1 MKIVIY
7 SLLLI
12 IPFFAKAQSQ
22 TFTAVADA
30 QVYEGSKTNNYGTSV
45 NLQLK
50 KIPESANSRISYLKF
65 DLSSYTLSQTGKAV
79 LRVYL
84 NKHENF
90 QIPVIVEAMNV
101 TDNNWSESTLNWNNK
116 PTPAGSIA
124 TAQLNAVGMY
134 YEWDVS
140 EYIRSLNLTVGNG
153 NLVSLALQDVAGSEA
168 LLTFNSKEATT
179 NKPQL
184 VIYEAYSSP
193 MVGGT
198 FYVDA
203 VNGNDLNAG
212 TSTVAAWKTLDMVNS
227 KVFQPGSKI
236 LFKSGQTFYGTLLI
250 SGSGNGTSTISYETY
265 GGTSPAVIDAQGTKT
280 AAYAYNKSYIEIKN
294 LAFTN
299 YRNGTITEED
309 LFHAMLWINEN
320 AGTLNHIYLDELR
333 IFNVNSSDVA
343 DAAGTKNHGGIFFDI
358 LGTSVISK
366 WNDLQVTNCT
376 FENLSRTGINFES
389 TWELRNSTTSFGD
402 NLGDGR
408 TDNWVPSTNVILR
421 GNTFRHIAGNGLVVR
436 VAVNPLIEY
445 NYFEYCGETISGNAA
460 FNFNTDGAIFQFNE
474 ATKTVYND
482 GDTDARGIDSD
493 FRTKDTYIQY
503 NYLHHNGLG
512 GVVAT
517 GGDQN
522 VSPPSIPERFNVN
535 TVIRYN
541 ILENNERQAISF
553 SGGMKSAEV
562 YNNTIYADATVNNVL
577 AVRLA
582 IWSVAPKNIS
592 FKNNIFYLRGSNTT
606 YSFASGSTYSF
617 NNNIFYTTSSASEPS
632 DPNKRTADP
641 LLLNPASGLEGF
653 KLKPSSPALNTG
665 MNITSNGGR
674 DYFGNAVPVNGS
686 TNIGA
691 YSGAGTNVLP
701 IELSYFK
708 AEKTVSAVLLRWATA
723 TEINNEHFEIERAVD
738 GSSFTKIASVKSK
751 GDSKNI
757 TTYSYED
764 RGVSVGTYYYRL
776 KQVDFDGK
784 YTYSDIETVNFKIV
798 AENQL
803 MVYPNPVGNYF
814 KLNVKG
820 DFILSIYDMQGK
832 IVLQRQ
838 LANYD
843 ANQIDVQHLK
853 TGLYLIKVHR
863 EKDNEF
869 FQSRFMKF

>member
-1 MKIVIY
+1 MRVAFY

-22 TFTAVADA
+22 TFTAIADA
-30 QVYEGSKTNNYGTSV
+30 QVYEGSKTNNYGTSI

-50 KIPESANSRISYLKF
+50 KIPESPNSRISYLKF
-65 DLSSYTLSQTGKAV
+65 DLSAYSLAQTGKAV

-101 TDNNWSESTLNWNNK
+101 NDNTWTETGLNWNNK
-116 PTPAGSIA
+116 PIPAGSIA

-140 EYIRSLNLTVGNG
+140 EYLRSLNLTAGNST
-153 NLVSLALQDVAGSEA
+153 LVSLALQDAAGSEA
-168 LLTFNSKEATT
+168 LLTFNSKDATS

-193 MVGGT
+193 LASGT

-203 VNGNDLNAG
+203 VDGNDLNAG
-212 TSTVAAWKTLDMVNS
+212 TSALAPWKTLNMVNS
-227 KVFQPGSKI
+227 KTFQPGSKI

-250 SGSGNGTSTISYETY
+250 NGSGNASNITSYETY
-265 GGTSPAVIDAQGTKT
+265 GGTTPAIIDAQGTKT

-299 YRNGTITEED
+299 YRNGTITDED
-309 LFHAMLWINEN
+309 LFHAMLLINEN
-320 AGTLNHIYLDELR
+320 AGTLSHIYLDGLR

-343 DAAGTKNHGGIFFDI
+343 DAPGTKNHGGVFFDI
-358 LGTSVISK
+358 LGTSVVSK
-366 WNDLQVTNCT
+366 WDDLRVTNCT

-408 TDNWVPSTNVILR
+408 TDNWVPSTNVVLR
-421 GNTFRHIAGNGLVVR
+421 GNTFSHIAGNGLVVR

-474 ATKTVYND
+474 ATRTVYND

-517 GGDQN
+517 GGDHN

-562 YNNTIYADATVNNVL
+562 YNNTIYTDATVNNVL

-617 NNNIFYTTSSASEPS
+617 NNNIFYTLGSASEPS

-641 LLLNPASGLEGF
+641 LLLGPVNGVEGF
-653 KLKPSSPALNTG
+653 KLKPGSPALNTG
-665 MNITSNGGR
+665 MNIASNGGR
-674 DYFGNAVPVNGS
+674 DYYGNAVAASGA

-691 YSGAGTNVLP
+691 YSGLGTNVLP
-701 IELSYFK
+701 IDLMYFK
-708 AEKTVSAVLLRWATA
+708 VGKTVAAGIITWATA
-723 TEINNEHFEIERAVD
+723 AERNNKYFELERATD
-738 GSSFTKIASVKSK
+738 GLLFSKIASFDGK
-751 GDSKNI
+751 GNSSSV
-757 TTYSYED
+757 TTYRYED
-764 RGVSVGTYYYRL
+764 KTVVSGTYYYRL
-776 KQVDFDGK
+776 KQIDVDGK
-784 YTYSDIETVNFKIV
+784 YTYSDIEVINFKL
-798 AENQL
+798 ENEKRL
-803 MVYPNPVGNYF
+803 VVFPNPVGNYLKVDF
-814 KLNVKG
+814 EG
-820 DFILSIYDMQGK
+820 DFNLSIYDMQGK
-832 IVLQRQ
+832 KVLDKQVR
-838 LANYD
+838 NY
-843 ANQIDVQHLK
+843 QTEPIDVTNLK
-853 TGLYLIKVHR
+853 TGLYILKVQR
-863 EKDNEF
+863 SNVGETL
-869 FQSRFMKF
+869 QQRFMKF